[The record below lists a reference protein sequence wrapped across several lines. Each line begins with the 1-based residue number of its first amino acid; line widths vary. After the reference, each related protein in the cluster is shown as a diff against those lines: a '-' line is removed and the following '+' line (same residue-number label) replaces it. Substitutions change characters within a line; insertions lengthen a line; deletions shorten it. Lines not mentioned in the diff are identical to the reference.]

1 MRGWTDDEAVRAGRS
16 DGFGWALRK
25 SREDPTIVERYASG
39 PAERRVI
46 AQSLAS
52 IMQIA
57 ARTNIERFG
66 ARDSRRREEK
76 VRLYIDAY
84 VAAAMDELARQA
96 DKRGLAVA
104 V

>member
-1 MRGWTDDEAVRAGRS
+1 MRGWTDDEAVSAGRS

-25 SREDPTIVERYASG
+25 SREDPSVVERYASG
-39 PAERRVI
+39 PAERRAI
-46 AQSLAS
+46 AQKLES

-66 ARDSRRREEK
+66 AKDSRRRDEK
-76 VRLYIDAY
+76 VLLYIRAY
-84 VAAAMDELARQA
+84 VAAALDELARQA

-104 V
+104 L